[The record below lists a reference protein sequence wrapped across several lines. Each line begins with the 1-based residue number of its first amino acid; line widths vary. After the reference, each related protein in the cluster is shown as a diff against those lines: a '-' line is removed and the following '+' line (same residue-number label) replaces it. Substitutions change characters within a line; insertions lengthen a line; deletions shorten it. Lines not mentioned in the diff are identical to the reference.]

1 MAILNLQNL
10 TLNPQE
16 ISDFKQIIMKSTM
29 ENPAITALHN
39 VQEGVKMKSQ
49 IVLADKLGLNGLKS
63 TGCARVESTAMSTL
77 TQKYWE
83 PSQIEGYF
91 EICQA
96 EVDGLFKAYSSK
108 IKSFK
113 DLYEIEGSDEAM
125 FVANLISQA
134 ASDTIMRAIWFGDSN
149 VAAATASTAGL
160 VDGTNTVYFDYF
172 DGIFAQIFAGVAG
185 GSVKRTSLASITTS
199 TVTAAQAYSAFM
211 STYKSAS
218 PELRS
223 NPEAKFYVTGQ
234 MYLGLVE
241 YLQTESVNFTID
253 NTLNGFETI
262 KFLGKNVVNCES
274 IFDSTMQ
281 LFNTNSTDGK
291 VLFPHRIVFTTPAN
305 IPVGTLSA
313 GDFENVEI
321 WYDQNARLNKMA
333 YGMTLDAKVLDE
345 TLITVAY

>member
-16 ISDFKQIIMKSTM
+16 ISDFKQIIMKASM

-63 TGCARVESTAMSTL
+63 TGCARTESTAMSTL

-83 PSQIEGYF
+83 PAQIEGYF
-91 EICQA
+91 EICQQ

-113 DLYEIEGSDEAM
+113 DLYDIEGSDEAM
-125 FVANLISQA
+125 FVAHLISRA
-134 ASDTIMRAIWFGDSN
+134 ASDTIMRAVWFGDTN
-149 VAAATASTAGL
+149 VAAATSSTSGL

-185 GSVKRTSLASITTS
+185 GSIKRTSLASITTQ
-199 TVTAAQAYSAFM
+199 TVTAAQAYSAVLN
-211 STYKSAS
+211 TYKSAS
-218 PELRS
+218 PELRANS
-223 NPEAKFYVTGQ
+223 DAKFYVTGQ

-241 YLQTESVNFTID
+241 YLQTESVNFTLDTTI
-253 NTLNGFETI
+253 NGFESV
-262 KFLGKNVVNCES
+262 KFLGKTVVNCES

-291 VLFPHRIVFTTPAN
+291 VLFPHRIIFTTPAN
-305 IPVGTLSA
+305 IPVGTLSS

-333 YGMTLDAKVLDE
+333 YGVSLDAKVLDE